1 MRNAQGFA
9 PPDVLRDMQKVKH
22 MGRVRLGPALLAAAL
37 MAAAAAYA
45 VPRGHEAQS
54 LLAIQDDPAQIASR
68 ALDDKF
74 NATVAQSEIED
85 ALANKD
91 ADLAKSFV
99 DLAADRHLILDPAL
113 IESVDAAVAESAST
127 RHAAES
133 FALGLVTGEPNDMVG
148 FAGTALGDLF
158 VFGDI
163 RDAVREGTR
172 MATGQKADELVLG
185 LAAVG
190 LAITAGTYATVGA
203 AAPARVGLSL
213 AKAARKSARLSGE
226 LVTYMGRTIR
236 NVVDW
241 GQLKK
246 AITGVSISEPAL
258 AIRAARDAVKVE
270 RAGRLVDLARDVGRV
285 QAKAGTQAAFDG
297 LKIAETPREMSRVAK
312 LAEKEGSKTRA
323 ILKVLGRGAIALTFA
338 AFDLGSWILGA
349 LFTVFA
355 FVSSLKSATERM
367 TLRVLRHRRERRL
380 QRFAALTARG

>member
-1 MRNAQGFA
+1 MRDAQGFA
-9 PPDVLRDMQKVKH
+9 PPDVQRDVEKVKH
-22 MGRVRLGPALLAAAL
+22 MRRVRLGPALLVAAL
-37 MAAAAAYA
+37 MAAGAAYV
-45 VPRGHEAQS
+45 VPRGLEAQS
-54 LLAIQDDPAQIASR
+54 LLEIQDDPAQIAQR
-68 ALDDKF
+68 ALDGKF
-74 NATVAQSEIED
+74 NAVVAQREIED

-99 DLAADRHLILDPAL
+99 DLAAERHVALDPVL
-113 IESVDAAVAESAST
+113 IEKVNAAVAESEST
-127 RHAAES
+127 HHAAES

-172 MATGQKADELVLG
+172 LATGQQADELVLG

-226 LVTYMGRTIR
+226 LATSMGRTFRQI
-236 NVVDW
+236 VDW

-270 RAGRLVDLARDVGRV
+270 RAGRLIDLARDVGRV

-323 ILKVLGRGAIALTFA
+323 ILKVVGRGAIALSFA
-338 AFDLGSWILGA
+338 AVDLGSWIVGA
-349 LFTVFA
+349 LVTVFA

>member
-45 VPRGHEAQS
+45 VPRGLEAQS

-113 IESVDAAVAESAST
+113 IERVDAAVAESAST

-133 FALGLVTGEPNDMVG
+133 FALGLVTGEPNDIIG

-226 LVTYMGRTIR
+226 LATYMGRTIR

>member
-45 VPRGHEAQS
+45 VPRGLEAQS

-226 LVTYMGRTIR
+226 LATYMGRTIR

>member
-22 MGRVRLGPALLAAAL
+22 MRRVRLGPALLAAAL

-45 VPRGHEAQS
+45 VPRGLEAQS
-54 LLAIQDDPAQIASR
+54 LLAIEDDPAQIASR

-74 NATVAQSEIED
+74 NATVAQSEIDD

-99 DLAADRHLILDPAL
+99 DLAADRHLTLDPAL
-113 IESVDAAVAESAST
+113 IERVDAAVAESAST

-163 RDAVREGTR
+163 RDAMREGTR

-226 LVTYMGRTIR
+226 LATYMGRTIR

-258 AIRAARDAVKVE
+258 AIRAARAAVKVE

-338 AFDLGSWILGA
+338 AFDLGSWMLGA

-380 QRFAALTARG
+380 QQFAALSARG